1 MDWKKSIQLASIYV
15 GTVVGAGFATGREIV
30 EFFSRFGTSG
40 IIGILI
46 AGIGF
51 TFFGVKIMLLAI
63 RLKAKNFSHLNK
75 LIYGPFFSPI
85 VDIVMF
91 IMLLGVSAVML
102 SAAGSVFEEQ
112 LHLPKEMGLFF
123 TIFLALIVLDRGT
136 KGLILVNMV
145 VVPMIMLCTFLLAGK
160 SFFLVGFIENV
171 FGAWD
176 WEWKTVLS
184 AIAYVSFNVS
194 LAMAVLVPAA
204 TDIGQERVVKAGGII
219 GGVVLTLVL
228 MASHIALVQL
238 DDLTLYQ
245 IPMAFL
251 MKNLAISFYVFF
263 ILVIYGEIF
272 TSIIGNI
279 YGMERFMKKFIE
291 IKTIFL
297 GIIIFTVIYG
307 FSKID
312 YGELL
317 STLYPLFGY
326 MSIIFLILLLMN
338 REESNK

>member
-1 MDWKKSIQLASIYV
+1 MDWKKSLQLASIYV

-40 IIGILI
+40 IIGIII

-51 TFFGVKIMLLAI
+51 TFFGVKIMLLSI
-63 RLKAKNFSHLNK
+63 RLKAKNFSQLNK
-75 LIYGPFFSPI
+75 LIYGPILSPI

-91 IMLLGVSAVML
+91 IMLLGVTAVML
-102 SAAGSVFEEQ
+102 SGAGSVFEEQ
-112 LHLPKEMGLFF
+112 LFFPKEVGIFF
-123 TIFLALIVLDRGT
+123 TIFLALVVLVLGT
-136 KGLILVNMV
+136 KGLILVNML

-160 SFFLVGFIENV
+160 SFFLVGFVENV
-171 FGAWD
+171 FGVGK
-176 WEWKTVLS
+176 WEWQVVLS
-184 AIAYVSFNVS
+184 AFAYISFNVT

-204 TDIGQERVVKAGGII
+204 TDIGDENVVKAGGII
-219 GGVVLTLVL
+219 GGVVLTFVL
-228 MASHIALVQL
+228 IASHVALVQL
-238 DDLTLYQ
+238 DNLTLYQ

-251 MKNLAISFYVFF
+251 MKNLASSLYFFF

-279 YGMERFMKKFIE
+279 YGMERFMKKFIQM
-291 IKTIFL
+291 KTIFL

-307 FSKID
+307 FSKLD
-312 YGELL
+312 YSLLL

-326 MSIIFLILLLMN
+326 MSIIFFILLLFK
-338 REESNK
+338 REESK